1 MGYPLIRRAGFA
13 AAISVLLTP
22 LPAPLAAQ
30 RGAAAPT
37 NVTVVGTGSSA
48 TVTWTPVERRGVT
61 YRVLRAD
68 QVKETGVDI
77 TRPVEVA
84 PVVDPKVEPGRT
96 YFYQVIAVYPDG
108 ATTAAAPVGFTVP
121 APALGGEAIRAAQ
134 PIIRMAPRSPPP
146 PTAVTGVAVTGT
158 TASATVSWQP
168 TTGAV
173 SYTVTRST
181 PDGFAPKTFTGL
193 TTVSWKDDG
202 PGGIG
207 FVVAGTYGYQVT
219 AILPDGSS
227 VSGQAN
233 WTRPNPTCAAPLPNQ
248 PMLTVL
254 DPTGQGSSQ
263 FTQYGPLPNGGAFSW
278 VGQKNSGIIAYRVE
292 RSVQGS
298 NTWVLV
304 GTTCG
309 GGSVPIASSTTGTV
323 TSARMVDSL
332 LGAVP
337 NTSYLYRLTA
347 LAANGEAGAATIPWT
362 APSLVVPRWLAATAA
377 ANTVTL
383 KWRFEPPATNPP
395 ALPTAFRITA
405 PYGLNVVSPGP
416 CTGLAGCS
424 RWLNAVPA
432 GTHKFTVTALW
443 ALYGPNGPSGPV
455 VARASAD
462 TTIVIP

>member
-1 MGYPLIRRAGFA
+1 MGDLLIHRAGLATAIA
-13 AAISVLLTP
+13 ALLTP
-22 LPAPLAAQ
+22 LPTPLAAQ
-30 RGAAAPT
+30 RGSAAPT

-68 QVKETGVDI
+68 QAREAGIDI

-84 PVVDPKVEPGRT
+84 PVVDPKVEPSRT

-108 ATTAAAPVGFTVP
+108 TTTAAAPVGFTVP
-121 APALGGEAIRAAQ
+121 APALGGEALRTAQ
-134 PIIRMAPRSPPP
+134 PIARMAPRSPPP
-146 PTAVTGVAVTGT
+146 PTAVTGISVTGT
-158 TASATVSWQP
+158 TASATITWQP
-168 TTGAV
+168 VTGAV

-181 PDGFAPKTFTGL
+181 PDGSAPRAFAGFT
-193 TTVSWKDDG
+193 TAFWKDDG

-207 FVVAGTYGYQVT
+207 FVIAGTYGYQVM

-227 VSGQAN
+227 VSGQAS
-233 WTRPNPTCAAPLPNQ
+233 WTRPNPTCAPPLPNQ

-254 DPTGQGSSQ
+254 DPTGQGSSE
-263 FTQYGPLPNGGAFSW
+263 FVTYGPLPNGGAFGW
-278 VGQKNSGIIAYRVE
+278 LGRKNSGIIAYRME

-298 NTWVLV
+298 NTWILV

-309 GGSVPIASSTTGTV
+309 GGPVPIASITQGTV
-323 TSARMVDSL
+323 TSGRVIDSL
-332 LGAVP
+332 LVAVP

-362 APSLVVPRWLAATAA
+362 APSPVVLRWLGATVAGSS
-377 ANTVTL
+377 VTL
-383 KWRFEPPATNPP
+383 KYRYEPPATNAPAPP
-395 ALPTAFRITA
+395 TSFRIAA
-405 PYGLNVVSPGP
+405 PYGLNQLSPGT

-424 RWLNAVPA
+424 LLLNAVPA
-432 GTHKFTVTALW
+432 GTHRFTVTAQW
-443 ALYGPNGPSGPV
+443 TLYGPNGPSGPV

-462 TTIVIP
+462 TTVVIP